1 MSKNDSQPNLWQRI
15 NVGVAAGIVAILALT
30 ATVIGIELYGLKGLT
45 GRMVIQPSENWSVD
59 GPNVS
64 FGAVTLYRTNKLRQ
78 IAELEAAKGSDP
90 QNRAQA
96 QQIITDTNA
105 LDKEILTALK
115 NHGISRS
122 SLKIP
127 MPNLYADYGVLLK
140 SMQGATAEQVELK
153 FRSRLHVVELKMR
166 RQVQVDAMQVAAKEL
181 AKAASLA
188 AALSS
193 TILH

>member
-30 ATVIGIELYGLKGLT
+30 ATVIGIELYGLNGLT